1 MPCEFVTPDSP
12 RDGIATFTP
21 CKGVPWLLTTLMEI
35 VMLDGAMVTLEEVET
50 CVVSAVVELNNV
62 DTTVVVAVN
71 TPPKGEKRR
80 IVESGVL

>member
-1 MPCEFVTPDSP
+1 M
-12 RDGIATFTP
+12 I
-21 CKGVPWLLTTLMEI
+21 EI
-35 VMLDGAMVTLEEVET
+35 VMLDGGMVTLEDVEI

-80 IVESGVL
+80 IVERGVL